1 MVDGDLG
8 LCLKTWICPK
18 FTVTLS
24 LKLINFTEI
33 LYIFRQT
40 HNYLRVHL
48 IQILDISSSKN
59 RCVISQIL
67 SKKLEVVLSSCFLCE
82 IRCFLGCPLFP
93 HSPKWLISDRASK
106 RWEFQTRS
114 SYRPWHVTWRG
125 QWNINKTWKYHKK
138 NQWFLKRKKTYLNWT
153 FFQPIYISNCWSCAS
168 NSTASLP
175 KLRSHSF
182 MALAR
187 WTTGQWAGWLRF
199 MADHTD
205 PDPTPRHPKKR
216 QRPPLSVSSIWEAS

>member
-138 NQWFLKRKKTYLNWT
+138 NQWFLKRKKNISQLNI
-153 FFQPIYISNCWSCAS
+153 FPADLHLQLLILCLKLDSFAAQAAQP
-168 NSTASLP
+168 
-175 KLRSHSF
+175 
-182 MALAR
+182 
-187 WTTGQWAGWLRF
+187 
-199 MADHTD
+199 
-205 PDPTPRHPKKR
+205 
-216 QRPPLSVSSIWEAS
+216 

>member
-33 LYIFRQT
+33 LHIFRQT

-67 SKKLEVVLSSCFLCE
+67 SKKLVVVLSSCFLCE
-82 IRCFLGCPLFP
+82 IRCFLGCSLFP
-93 HSPKWLISDRASK
+93 HSPKWLISDRASGESFK
-106 RWEFQTRS
+106 RGPATGHGVWLGEVNETLIKHENITRRVS
-114 SYRPWHVTWRG
+114 DSWRE
-125 QWNINKTWKYHKK
+125 KK
-138 NQWFLKRKKTYLNWT
+138 NISQLNI
-153 FFQPIYISNCWSCAS
+153 FPADLISNCWSCAS

-175 KLRSHSF
+175 KLLSHSF

-187 WTTGQWAGWLRF
+187 WTTEQWAGWLRF
-199 MADHTD
+199 MSDRTD
-205 PDPTPRHPKKR
+205 PDPTPRHPKK
-216 QRPPLSVSSIWEAS
+216 